1 MLLNVQNEQVYGAG
15 MRTFLIRQEGARAP
29 PRGAHGSVE
38 RISRERCEREAPHNL
53 QTL

>member
-15 MRTFLIRQEGARAP
+15 MCTFLIRQEGARVP
-29 PRGAHGSVE
+29 PRGAHGSVGPISCE
-38 RISRERCEREAPHNL
+38 RSEREASRNL